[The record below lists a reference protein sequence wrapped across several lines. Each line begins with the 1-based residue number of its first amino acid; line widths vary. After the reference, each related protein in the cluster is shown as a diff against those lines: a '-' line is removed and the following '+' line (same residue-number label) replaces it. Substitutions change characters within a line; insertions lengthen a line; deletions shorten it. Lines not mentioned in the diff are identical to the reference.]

1 MKDVQLPLQ
10 EGQET
15 SGKWEVIQNACI
27 AGKCLLLDCP

>member
-10 EGQET
+10 GQET